1 MAAHPDAMIVVR
13 TIQVDTPETVVTLPL
28 WAWHLLAFVLPV
40 ATLAA
45 LVTGPHGLPGAL
57 LVFSLIPW
65 SVMLDN
71 RAGPSLSQPD
81 ASISPAPFN
90 VMVLL
95 LTVMQVCNVVLL
107 GRQVAITG
115 LDHGGTWVLAFT
127 VGINSGYSAIVVAHE
142 LIHRSNPTL
151 QSLGRLLLSTVC
163 YEHFFTEHVR
173 GHHARVG
180 TPEDGATARYGES
193 FRAFWKRTVKQQFV
207 SAWRL
212 EQKRLGD
219 VDMKV
224 WDARNL
230 RNRNLHGIL
239 MALAWLVGL
248 GLAFGP
254 GAGVLFLF
262 QAYWAVKLLEAVN
275 YFEHWGL
282 TRSGKKVQVVDSW
295 DTDNWFTRF
304 TLVGLSRHAD
314 HHAHASRPYQQ
325 LRHFDESPKL
335 PRGYFGTALMGMFQN
350 ERFQEEMKARLAQ
363 RGIRP

>member
-1 MAAHPDAMIVVR
+1 M
-13 TIQVDTPETVVTLPL
+13 
-28 WAWHLLAFVLPV
+28 
-40 ATLAA
+40 
-45 LVTGPHGLPGAL
+45 
-57 LVFSLIPW
+57 
-65 SVMLDN
+65 
-71 RAGPSLSQPD
+71 
-81 ASISPAPFN
+81 
-90 VMVLL
+90 
-95 LTVMQVCNVVLL
+95 
-107 GRQVAITG
+107 
-115 LDHGGTWVLAFT
+115 
-127 VGINSGYSAIVVAHE
+127 
-142 LIHRSNPTL
+142 
-151 QSLGRLLLSTVC
+151 
-163 YEHFFTEHVR
+163 
-173 GHHARVG
+173 
-180 TPEDGATARYGES
+180 
-193 FRAFWKRTVKQQFV
+193 KQQFV